1 MLTDENWNEKGDAI
15 SYAFFSWYTMTEE
28 QRDAVIEKM
37 GTGYD
42 DWVKSLGKIGTLGV
56 YSTDVTDQLDEL
68 TGCTEHTK
76 LGESS
81 DGNMSIIYTYPTVYF
96 KCKYFNLISTL
107 E

>member
-1 MLTDENWNEKGDAI
+1 
-15 SYAFFSWYTMTEE
+15 
-28 QRDAVIEKM
+28 M

-81 DGNMSIIYTYPTVYF
+81 DGNMSII
-96 KCKYFNLISTL
+96 
-107 E
+107 